1 MLKYFIKLQ
10 KAILLTVKS
19 FKRLMSKLELF
30 LEKVK
35 NDIRGGECAYVVF
48 NGEDFKSIRQTS
60 SNVEN
65 IRFDHLVG
73 VYDKNSTDFDIID
86 DCLDQISIYEQRKKN
101 STLLNQKMTS

>member
-1 MLKYFIKLQ
+1 
-10 KAILLTVKS
+10 
-19 FKRLMSKLELF
+19 MSKLELF

-48 NGEDFKSIRQTS
+48 NGEDFKSIRQS
-60 SNVEN
+60 SPKIIN
-65 IRFDHLVG
+65 IRSDHLVG

-101 STLLNQKMTS
+101 STLLNQKMIS